1 MQTTGTDLI
10 ASALRLINVLASG
23 EVPSAAEAND
33 ALLTANMM
41 LDAWAIDRLTVFNIA
56 SQDFALT
63 AGQQVCTLGAGGN
76 FNAARPPKISR
87 VSIVILANAANP
99 LELEM
104 NYTTSEQEWQ
114 DIQLKATQSTYPALC
129 YDDGGNPL
137 RSLSLW
143 PVPADSINKLRIY
156 SWTAFS
162 QFADL
167 VTSYNFPPGY
177 MEAIRYNLA
186 LRLSPEFGGNLP
198 EAVGPLAQQ
207 ALAKIKTANV
217 PVNKLK
223 CDDALVGGSAAG
235 ANYRQELF
243 NIP

>member
-1 MQTTGTDLI
+1 MQTTGNDLI
-10 ASALRLINVLASG
+10 ASALRLINALASG

-33 ALLTANMM
+33 ALLTLNMM
-41 LDAWAIDRLTVFNIA
+41 LDAWAIDRLTIYNIA

-63 AGQQVCTLGAGGN
+63 ATQQAYTLGTGGN

-87 VSIVILANAANP
+87 VSIVILSNPVNP
-99 LELEM
+99 LELDM
-104 NYTTSEQEWQ
+104 DYTTSEEEWQ
-114 DIQLKATQSTYPALC
+114 DIQLKATSSTYPSLC
-129 YDDGGNPL
+129 YDDAAYPL
-137 RSLSLW
+137 RNLSLW
-143 PVPADSINKLRIY
+143 PVPNDSTSKLRIY
-156 SWTAFS
+156 SWVALS

-177 MEAIRYNLA
+177 AEAIRFNLA
-186 LRLSPEFGGNLP
+186 LRLSPEFGGNMP
-198 EAVGPLAQQ
+198 ESVPALAQQ

-223 CDDALVGGSAAG
+223 CDDAVVGGTAAG